1 MTTQAYLYRIGDLLQ
16 LPRADDGSDSYS
28 LHMSGQA
35 STLPAEEE
43 NETVRMLR
51 EVVKEI
57 TGRDVEQPTKPR
69 IGFLP

>member
-1 MTTQAYLYRIGDLLQ
+1 MRRIADFEGDT
-16 LPRADDGSDSYS
+16 DSYS

-57 TGRDVEQPTKPR
+57 TGRDVEQPMKPR